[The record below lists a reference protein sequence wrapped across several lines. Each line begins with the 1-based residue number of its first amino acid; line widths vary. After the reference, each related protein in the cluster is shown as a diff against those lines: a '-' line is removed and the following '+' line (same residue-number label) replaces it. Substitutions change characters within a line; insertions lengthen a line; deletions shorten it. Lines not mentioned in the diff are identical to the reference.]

1 MLFGEYQLTI
11 YTIIALFVLL
21 TVLSYILRKTTILTR
36 DKMIKQIILSVATLL
51 GIVLILLT
59 LPITDNS
66 KQTLLSF
73 LGILLGATIALSSTT
88 FVANGMSG
96 MMLNL
101 IRPFKTGD
109 YIRIGDEFGKVSNI
123 SMLHTQ
129 IQSIDRD
136 LINIPNLKLVSNPL
150 VTISTSGTI
159 ISATV
164 SLGYDTPWK
173 HIEKDLIRAAE
184 RTELESP
191 FVHVTELNDHAVT
204 YKVGGL
210 LRDISGLI
218 TKRSDLK
225 KAVIDALHEDDIE
238 IVSPTFMNQ
247 RVYDKNAV
255 FIPSCPACDTKENV
269 PAPSDEYVPK
279 MSTEDIIFDKAIG
292 AELIKKIDMT
302 MESLDNKI
310 AEFRSLFST
319 TPNADIFTSEQE
331 EIGSIENQKAELGN
345 SFKTMKETFEKE
357 DDKTPDAIKLKTLQ
371 YVDSRLEEM
380 DNGMEKLLEK
390 LKENI
395 D

>member
-1 MLFGEYQLTI
+1 MLEQYQLTI

-21 TVLSYILRKTTILTR
+21 TLLNYILRKTAIFTR

-101 IRPFKTGD
+101 IKPFKTGD
-109 YIRIGDEFGKVSNI
+109 YIRIGEEFGKVSNI
-123 SMLHTQ
+123 TILHTQ

-164 SLGYDTPWK
+164 SLGYDIPWK
-173 HIEKDLIRAAE
+173 HVEKDLIRAAE

-191 FVHVTELNDHAVT
+191 FVHVTELNDHAIT

-225 KAVIDALHEDDIE
+225 KAVIDALHEDAIE

-247 RVYDKNAV
+247 RVYEKDAV
-255 FIPSCPACDTKENV
+255 FIPPCTACDKKENV
-269 PAPSDEYVPK
+269 PAPSDEYVTE

-302 MESLDNKI
+302 FERLDDKSSK
-310 AEFRSLFST
+310 FRSFFST
-319 TPNADIFTSEQE
+319 NTNADMFAAERE
-331 EIGSIENQKAELGN
+331 EIGSIEKQKVELTD
-345 SFKTMKETFEKE
+345 SFKAMKETFEKE

-371 YVDSRLEEM
+371 YVDSRAEEM
-380 DNGMEKLLEK
+380 ESEIEKLIEK
-390 LKENI
+390 LKVNVE
-395 D
+395 